1 MEAKEQMGMN
11 FDIIRN
17 REFKT
22 ILIAST
28 ILLAITLGL
37 STLNSKSL
45 HNIFI
50 PHSINIALH
59 CLCFIGFIILIYLT
73 MNSHYKK
80 IKEIT
85 LEVEQMS
92 RGSFGKLT
100 ENQKV
105 GDVDILEFQLYQLSK
120 RLQAQ
125 QEQVSNNSK
134 LIKSTVSGLSHQ
146 LKTPVAVIR
155 TFNDLLLEGALD
167 EKAVA
172 EEFIEK
178 SSEQIDKLER
188 LIYMFLKL
196 SRLEAGVA
204 LINKASNNVCETIEK
219 IVQALSEKALTK
231 KIQLGFDNNNTI
243 FGFYDAEWLYEA
255 VYNIVDNAV
264 KYTPFDGVINI
275 SVKKSETHVKIV
287 VEDNGI
293 GIEKDELPKIFDI
306 FYQGE
311 KAKRYNVSST
321 GIGLAL
327 TKLIIEKHAGV
338 IKVDSYTGIGTK
350 FTILLPN

>member
-1 MEAKEQMGMN
+1 MN

-17 REFKT
+17 KEFRA
-22 ILIAST
+22 ILVTST
-28 ILLAITLGL
+28 ILLVITLGL
-37 STLNSKSL
+37 SALKIRSIHKILMPYSF
-45 HNIFI
+45 NIM
-50 PHSINIALH
+50 LH
-59 CLCFIGFIILIYLT
+59 CLCYIGFIVSIYLI
-73 MNSHYKK
+73 MNSHYRK

-92 RGSFGKLT
+92 RGCFGKLT

-105 GDVDILEFQLYQLSK
+105 GDIDILEFQLYQLSK
-120 RLQAQ
+120 RIQAER
-125 QEQVSNNSK
+125 EQVNNNSN
-134 LIKSTVSGLSHQ
+134 LIKGTVSGLWHQ

-167 EKAVA
+167 EREVA

-188 LIYMFLKL
+188 LVHMFLKL
-196 SRLEAGVA
+196 SKLEAGVA
-204 LINKASNNVCETIEK
+204 LINKANNNINTTIEK

-231 KIQLGFDNNNTI
+231 KLKLSFDNRDSI
-243 FGFYDAEWLYEA
+243 IAFYDAEWIYEA
-255 VYNIVDNAV
+255 IYNIVDNAV
-264 KYTPFDGVINI
+264 EYTPLDGVINI
-275 SVKKSETHVKIV
+275 SVKKSETHIKIE

-293 GIEKDELPKIFDI
+293 GIEKVELPKIFDI

-311 KAKRYNVSST
+311 TAKKYNVNST

-327 TKLIIEKHAGV
+327 TKLIIDKHAGI
-338 IKVDSYTGIGTK
+338 IKVDGYKATGTK